1 MSLPPLPAADE
12 QSQRSPNFL
21 NALQIICDIY
31 YTANNVVSTG
41 NINVHRAIY
50 HRDAIT
56 TTVIPILFDFE
67 GSAEQEGIPNEWI
80 RGVTHMF
87 AALLVQLHE
96 AEQGARGT

>member
-41 NINVHRAIY
+41 NINVNRAIF

-56 TTVIPILFDFE
+56 RTVIPIMFDFE
-67 GSAEQEGIPNEWI
+67 GSAEQEGIPIEWI
-80 RGVTHMF
+80 
-87 AALLVQLHE
+87 
-96 AEQGARGT
+96 